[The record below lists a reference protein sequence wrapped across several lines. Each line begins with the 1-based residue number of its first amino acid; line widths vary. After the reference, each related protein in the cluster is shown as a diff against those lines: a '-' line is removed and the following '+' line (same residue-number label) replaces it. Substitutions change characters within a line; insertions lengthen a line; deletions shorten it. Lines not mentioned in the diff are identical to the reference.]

1 VAKIIKDDP
10 RRFLHPATIA
20 RISKLDLRARQAVEG
35 FISGMHKSPFFG
47 HSVEFVQHR
56 DYTTGDDLRHLD
68 WKVWSKTDKFYI
80 KQYEA
85 ETNLVTT
92 ILMDAS
98 NSMAYVSPNAKGAS
112 AKLEYAKLVVASLSY
127 LVLGQSD
134 AVAVGIFDEEIRD
147 FIPRSTRKV
156 HINRICAS
164 LSTIEPGNKT
174 GVGSIMHTIA
184 ERVKR
189 RGIIVVVSD
198 LFDKIEDVLSGIQ
211 HLRHDGHEVVLL
223 HLLDRDELT
232 FPFEGMV
239 QFKGLEIANQ
249 VLCHP
254 RMVKKAYLEELHKF
268 LTTVKGACTRNG
280 VDYVQISTD
289 TPVDVALSAYLTS
302 RERMLLSGGRGAG
315 R

>member
-1 VAKIIKDDP
+1 MANTYLDPKILAKIS
-10 RRFLHPATIA
+10 R
-20 RISKLDLRARQAVEG
+20 LDLKAKYVVEG
-35 FISGMHKSPFFG
+35 FISGMHKSPYKGF
-47 HSVEFVQHR
+47 SVEFAQHR
-56 DYTTGDDLRHLD
+56 GYVPGDDLKHLD
-68 WKVWSKTDKFYI
+68 WRVYGKNERLYI

-134 AVAVGIFDEEIRD
+134 AVALGIFDEEIRD
-147 FIPRSTRKV
+147 FVPRSTRKV

-164 LSTIEPGNKT
+164 LDKIEPENRT
-174 GVGSIMHTIA
+174 GVGRIMHTIA

-198 LFDKIEDVLSGIQ
+198 LFDKIDDVLSGIQ

-239 QFKGLEIANQ
+239 QFKGLEIASQ

>member
-1 VAKIIKDDP
+1 MANTYLDPKILAKIS
-10 RRFLHPATIA
+10 R
-20 RISKLDLRARQAVEG
+20 LDLKAKYVVEG
-35 FISGMHKSPFFG
+35 FISGMHKSPYKGF
-47 HSVEFVQHR
+47 SVEFAQHR
-56 DYTTGDDLRHLD
+56 GYVPGDDLKHLD
-68 WKVWSKTDKFYI
+68 WRVYGKNERLYI

-98 NSMAYVSPNAKGAS
+98 RSMAYVSPNAKGAS

-164 LSTIEPGNKT
+164 LSKIEPDNQT
-174 GVGSIMHTIA
+174 GVGRIMHTIA

-198 LFDKIEDVLSGIQ
+198 LFDKVEDVLSGIQ

-239 QFKGLEIANQ
+239 QFKGLEVANQ

-289 TPVDVALSAYLTS
+289 TPVDVALAAYLTS
-302 RERMLLSGGRGAG
+302 RERMMLSGGRGAG

>member
-1 VAKIIKDDP
+1 MANTYLDPKILAKIS
-10 RRFLHPATIA
+10 R
-20 RISKLDLRARQAVEG
+20 LDLKAKYVVEG
-35 FISGMHKSPFFG
+35 FISGMHKSPYKGF
-47 HSVEFVQHR
+47 SVEFAQHR
-56 DYTTGDDLRHLD
+56 GYVAGDDLKHLD
-68 WKVWSKTDKFYI
+68 WRVYGKNERLYI

-189 RGIIVVVSD
+189 RGIIVVV
-198 LFDKIEDVLSGIQ
+198 
-211 HLRHDGHEVVLL
+211 
-223 HLLDRDELT
+223 
-232 FPFEGMV
+232 
-239 QFKGLEIANQ
+239 
-249 VLCHP
+249 
-254 RMVKKAYLEELHKF
+254 
-268 LTTVKGACTRNG
+268 
-280 VDYVQISTD
+280 
-289 TPVDVALSAYLTS
+289 
-302 RERMLLSGGRGAG
+302 
-315 R
+315 

>member
-1 VAKIIKDDP
+1 MANTYLDPKILAKIS
-10 RRFLHPATIA
+10 R
-20 RISKLDLRARQAVEG
+20 LDLKAKYVVEG
-35 FISGMHKSPFFG
+35 FISGMHKSPYKGF
-47 HSVEFVQHR
+47 SVEFAQHR
-56 DYTTGDDLRHLD
+56 GYVPGDDLKHLD
-68 WKVWSKTDKFYI
+68 WRVYGKNERLYI

-92 ILMDAS
+92 ILLDAS
-98 NSMAYVSPNAKGAS
+98 ESMAYKSPNVRGAS
-112 AKLEYAKLVVASLSY
+112 AKLEYAKLTVAALSY

-134 AVAVGIFDEEIRD
+134 AVAVGIFDSELRE

-164 LSTIEPGNKT
+164 LDNLEPKNKT
-174 GVGSIMHTIA
+174 GVGQIMHTIA

-189 RGIIVVVSD
+189 RGITVVVSD
-198 LFDKIEDVLSGIQ
+198 LFDKVDDVLSGIQ

-223 HLLDRDELT
+223 HLLDKDELT
-232 FPFEGMV
+232 FPFEGLV
-239 QFKGLEIANQ
+239 QFKGLEFNNQ

-289 TPVDVALSAYLTS
+289 TPVDVALAAYLTS
-302 RERMLLSGGRGAG
+302 RERMMLSGGRGAG

>member
-1 VAKIIKDDP
+1 MANTYLDPKILAKIS
-10 RRFLHPATIA
+10 R
-20 RISKLDLRARQAVEG
+20 LDLKAKYVVEG
-35 FISGMHKSPFFG
+35 FISGMHKSPYKGF
-47 HSVEFVQHR
+47 SVEFAQHR
-56 DYTTGDDLRHLD
+56 GYVPGDDLKHLD
-68 WKVWSKTDKFYI
+68 WRVYGKNERLYI

-98 NSMAYVSPNAKGAS
+98 KSMAYLSPNAKGAS
-112 AKLEYAKLVVASLSY
+112 VKLDYAKLVVASLSY

-134 AVAVGIFDEEIRD
+134 AVALGIFDEEIRD
-147 FIPRSTRKV
+147 FVPRSTRKV

-164 LSTIEPGNKT
+164 LAKIEPENKT
-174 GVGSIMHTIA
+174 GVGRIMHTIA

-198 LFDKIEDVLSGIQ
+198 LFDKIDDVLSGIQ

-289 TPVDVALSAYLTS
+289 TPVDVALAAYLTS